1 MARQI
6 VDGIRPRE
14 RRRRASFSR
23 SRMEM
28 PAEIGETG
36 QQHGA
41 RRRVMPRGLHVNQ
54 RFKALLIKRG
64 AFFGKFPQ
72 ALGVGEG
79 A

>member
-1 MARQI
+1 MARQA
-6 VDGIRPRE
+6 VDGIRPHE
-14 RRRRASFSR
+14 GRRRAGFNR

-41 RRRVMPRGLHVNQ
+41 RRSVIPRGLHVNQ

-64 AFFGKFPQ
+64 AFFRKFLQ
-72 ALGVGEG
+72 ALGIGEG

>member
-1 MARQI
+1 
-6 VDGIRPRE
+6 
-14 RRRRASFSR
+14 
-23 SRMEM
+23 MEM